1 MACSVPRLGLPGH
14 GGQVILAERVRALRS
29 QPSSLLVAVTLA
41 VLTLAVAALPAL
53 RFAYDARM
61 LRVALEAAAAVIA
74 LVVSYLSLGRF
85 LRGRELHQLL
95 LAWALALL
103 AFANL
108 GLALVLAVWRDPHA
122 RLATTSL
129 SVVGAGLLAA
139 AAFASGRKLRPTGRL
154 VAPAA
159 AASILGAALVY
170 GLLHVSITW
179 FPPELGNVLERDTS
193 RPQLGSNRGL
203 LAIQVPLIVSFALA
217 AIGFS
222 RRVRIARDPFI
233 AALAVGATLAAFGRL
248 HYLLMPAIRTDMVY
262 TGDLLR
268 FAFYAVLLAGGAR
281 EIGEYWRGLAATAVL
296 EERRRIARDLH
307 DGMAQEL
314 AFIVRRAR
322 RLGAAGHS
330 EDARVIAGAAERAL
344 GESRRAIAALTRPLD
359 APLADVLTEALE
371 EVVARH
377 PVELKLELEREI
389 APDGDTREA
398 LVRIACEAVSNAARH
413 ADAAVVRVALR
424 QNGGIRFSVADDG
437 VGFDQSESAPGRFGL
452 ISMRER
458 TVALGGSFSI
468 RSAPGSGTEIL
479 VQLP

>member
-1 MACSVPRLGLPGH
+1 LITFQHRLDGLDQRWTDAGSRNVVRYSNLGPGSYRL
-14 GGQVILAERVRALRS
+14 QVRALDGTGRTL
-29 QPSSLLVAVTLA
+29 PGPVTLS
-41 VLTLAVAALPAL
+41 
-53 RFAYDARM
+53 F
-61 LRVALEAAAAVIA
+61 
-74 LVVSYLSLGRF
+74 VVEPF
-85 LRGRELHQLL
+85 LWQQP
-95 LAWALALL
+95 W
-103 AFANL
+103 FI
-108 GLALVLAVWRDPHA
+108 
-122 RLATTSL
+122 
-129 SVVGAGLLAA
+129 AGLL
-139 AAFASGRKLRPTGRL
+139 G
-154 VAPAA
+154 
-159 AASILGAALVY
+159 
-170 GLLHVSITW
+170 
-179 FPPELGNVLERDTS
+179 
-193 RPQLGSNRGL
+193 
-203 LAIQVPLIVSFALA
+203 ALA
-217 AIGFS
+217 FVIVAVH
-222 RRVRIARDPFI
+222 RVRVRRIEARY
-233 AALAVGATLAAFGRL
+233 
-248 HYLLMPAIRTDMVY
+248 HAIV
-262 TGDLLR
+262 
-268 FAFYAVLLAGGAR
+268 
-281 EIGEYWRGLAATAVL
+281 

-359 APLADVLTEALE
+359 APLADVLAEALE
-371 EVVARH
+371 QGVARH
-377 PVELKLELEREI
+377 PVELKLELEREL

-458 TVALGGSFSI
+458 TVALGGSFSV